1 MKCPHCGH
9 WNKASLPRCFKCG
22 QPLPVQPDYER
33 NQGPGWQHELKE
45 TAPKVYIRAD
55 EDGEASS
62 LTDTREDLAR
72 EMVDLKARKARGE
85 RQQRQLREEA
95 SRRGF
100 APSSMTVRTNTTRET
115 IFRVK
120 DDPETALRPMPPEL
134 VEGGEVGATAR
145 LAFTSRI
152 NRSELQTMAEPD
164 DEDVFPGIQPTSQW
178 VPPSGKA
185 AASQP
190 VYDGFNDSGAYEPL
204 WGDMQP
210 GDLSLSP
217 AYTSRRLPP
226 KRTRRRGFFRAV
238 LILML
243 SLVTILAAAIGISAW
258 QRIKAEEK
266 EKNRPTVVASIV
278 NDQAAHTITIP
289 GKDGTQIYVRELSN
303 TYVIS
308 GGAAVVEIPDYIWY
322 NDYEDYISDTMDV
335 TLTPF
340 IRTSSGQNHPMEP
353 ISYQIQVPLSPIEL
367 VTPDSDYVEVATA
380 MYPMK
385 FRVREGSTVIIN
397 GSDYS
402 DLVNQERGDVTYNAT
417 VQPIGANKVTIRVRS
432 QYCRENVMDIIL
444 FRAVQEVPLDLTSD
458 QTYTSS
464 KKSMKITA
472 TTIPGAE
479 ITVLTPHTDLDITN
493 ILTDGTFSFYAVF
506 NQIGNNEVTIQA
518 VIPNR
523 QPSVLDFQVYYVP
536 TVDEYTK
543 KAWGIDTTK
552 ADRIANYA
560 DLLSNNAQRVK
571 STQIYVCTGVITD
584 IISTKP
590 QLAIMNTGT
599 EEKTQFVMLENST
612 KTTWETGSSYQIFAD
627 AFGMYNDMPR
637 LIARYTYKK

>member
-204 WGDMQP
+204 WGDMQS

-238 LILML
+238 LIQML
-243 SLVTILAAAIGISAW
+243 SLVTILAAAIGVSAW

-612 KTTWETGSSYQIFAD
+612 KTTWEIGSSYQIFAD